1 MSWLFASGGHGIRAS
16 ASASVLPMSNSGLI
30 SFRMDWFEL
39 LATQGTLKR
48 VFSST
53 TVWKHQ
59 FFGTCNYVIMF
70 WPLTTWSSDCHLLIV
85 CSQMKPSHLPALISV
100 KSRRLTLSWCSAPL
114 VGLHS
119 LVFSQ
124 GSLSSSQKWFSATET
139 NGDLIDYITEEWAEV
154 SGGGEKS
161 TANKMKV
168 LSFLFPQISFSAAP
182 ALKDCSRGPFSAVIL
197 NWVTSHP
204 FLQHLP
210 LKFQWFFTD
219 VCRVVSSF
227 FHSMCDPLKAGLS
240 RPHIS
245 LQSQTKKLSQRQLR
259 LAN

>member
-1 MSWLFASGGHGIRAS
+1 MGSSFPLTWCFLHRHCH
-16 ASASVLPMSNSGLI
+16 LCWGLI
-30 SFRMDWFEL
+30 CLCRP
-39 LATQGTLKR
+39 
-48 VFSST
+48 VFW
-53 TVWKHQ
+53 VL
-59 FFGTCNYVIMF
+59 YLEIMF
-70 WPLTTWSSDCHLLIV
+70 T
-85 CSQMKPSHLPALISV
+85 QY
-100 KSRRLTLSWCSAPL
+100 
-114 VGLHS
+114 LHS
-119 LVFSQ
+119 GVSNTALKY
-124 GSLSSSQKWFSATET
+124 GINPQKWFSATET

-240 RPHIS
+240 RPHLS

>member
-1 MSWLFASGGHGIRAS
+1 MGVLGKGRGSWVGGLDTA
-16 ASASVLPMSNSGLI
+16 
-30 SFRMDWFEL
+30 
-39 LATQGTLKR
+39 
-48 VFSST
+48 
-53 TVWKHQ
+53 
-59 FFGTCNYVIMF
+59 
-70 WPLTTWSSDCHLLIV
+70 
-85 CSQMKPSHLPALISV
+85 
-100 KSRRLTLSWCSAPL
+100 
-114 VGLHS
+114 
-119 LVFSQ
+119 
-124 GSLSSSQKWFSATET
+124 GSLSARWIEQ
-139 NGDLIDYITEEWAEV
+139 
-154 SGGGEKS
+154 GGEGLC
-161 TANKMKV
+161 ALRADRGVRRCKV
-168 LSFLFPQISFSAAP
+168 CGGPQSSRTVPLLTGRARLDADRDQHLQRWGGRPLQPGHRGELHVWAQISFSAAP

-240 RPHIS
+240 RPHLS